1 MQKEN
6 EDVIKLRKASKLAT
20 VEGIRTVAQIM
31 KKLIHDPWI
40 QQECTRMAWN
50 FIFHFPKFKKI
61 FYDHEGIET
70 TIESIQRHYKNEL
83 YGRHISRCGLF
94 VIQHM
99 ATIITT
105 KNPKM
110 KTTLVHNIHDLTVR
124 SNLVDAAIKSMSFYP
139 LYAPLQEAG
148 CAALGWWAYK
158 ATKKDRAKCIIAGGL
173 NVCEAAQASHTRN
186 VHVQRYANWTIQLLR
201 EADAEY
207 RAELVAIEEAKR
219 RKAMVEK
226 MVKSQIEYARQK
238 RLKKARALKQI
249 EMEGG
254 GKEINY
260 YPK

>member
-1 MQKEN
+1 
-6 EDVIKLRKASKLAT
+6 
-20 VEGIRTVAQIM
+20 
-31 KKLIHDPWI
+31 
-40 QQECTRMAWN
+40 
-50 FIFHFPKFKKI
+50 
-61 FYDHEGIET
+61 
-70 TIESIQRHYKNEL
+70 
-83 YGRHISRCGLF
+83 
-94 VIQHM
+94 M

-124 SNLVDAAIKSMSFYP
+124 SDLVDAAIKSMAFYP

-186 VHVQRYANWTIQLLR
+186 VHVQRYANWTIKLLR

-219 RKAMVEK
+219 RKAMVDK